1 MSKAIIRTLSQTDVG
16 IAGAHGSEPPI
27 PKEKIKE
34 FEEFFGGIKVKQS
47 FVDVTTKKEYD
58 LHITDYTTSN
68 TPHRIASIRKYN
80 TAHSLEIGDQIV
92 LERIER
98 PDAPLY
104 LIDYMKKACV
114 VSIYGCASEK
124 GIVNQDKLE
133 ALLGK
138 KIAEGKAKLVSQ
150 GVYEV
155 NGKYNKVIGTY
166 KVIIQSG
173 EVEIYFNGE
182 KIRLVGKVPYELN
195 FLKKDVELSEIDDWK
210 IVSNSSLLFGKY
222 SSEGYEEEDE
232 KVKRAIE
239 SSELVGNTVAY
250 VPSEVAKE
258 EVKETKKGRKIYP
271 RKKSVSINALMRA
284 NNQCEHNCK
293 HGSFFRRNT
302 NIKYMEPHHL
312 IPLHYHEEFE
322 WSLDVEANVV
332 SLCSECHNQI
342 HYGDGRKILKELW
355 KKRSTELAAAKI
367 DKMKDGTQLDY
378 NVLLELYGLK

>member
-16 IAGAHGSEPPI
+16 IAGAHGSEPPV
-27 PKEKIKE
+27 PKEKIDE
-34 FEEFFGGIKVKQS
+34 FEGFFGGTDVKQS
-47 FVDVTTKKEYD
+47 FVDVTTKKEYS
-58 LHITDYTTSN
+58 LHLTNYITSN
-68 TPHRIASIRKYN
+68 TPYRIASIRKYK
-80 TAHSLEIGDQIV
+80 TAHSLEIGDQII

-98 PDAPLY
+98 QDTPLY

-124 GIVNQDKLE
+124 GLVNQDKLE
-133 ALLGK
+133 ALLRK
-138 KIAEGKAKLVSQ
+138 KVSEGKASAVSQ
-150 GVYEV
+150 GIYEV
-155 NGKYNKVIGTY
+155 DGIYNRVKGKYRVT
-166 KVIIQSG
+166 IQSG
-173 EVEIYFNGE
+173 EVELLFNNE

-195 FLKKDVELSEIDDWK
+195 FLKKDVELKEVDDWK
-210 IVSNSSLLFGKY
+210 IVPNSSLLFSKY

-232 KVKRAIE
+232 KVRQAID
-239 SSELVGNTVAY
+239 SAELVGNVTAY

-271 RKKSVSINALMRA
+271 RKKSVSVNALMRA

-355 KKRSTELAAAKI
+355 KKRSAELAAAKI
-367 DKMKDGTQLDY
+367 DRMKDGTQLDY